1 MGVLQIGIRVKVSTL
16 SLDGPVERSLDR
28 ECEGKLG
35 LEDQFRTLVC
45 SGVSS
50 SCLTVLTSSG
60 SIAASETAAG
70 VVYGHRETGLYTN
83 GVRTLGSVREGRRAL
98 VTVGSGKMCVG
109 IKIPFEIHRN
119 VEIAI
124 CEIPNWLGTV

>member
-1 MGVLQIGIRVKVSTL
+1 MKPQ
-16 SLDGPVERSLDR
+16 
-28 ECEGKLG
+28 
-35 LEDQFRTLVC
+35 
-45 SGVSS
+45 
-50 SCLTVLTSSG
+50 
-60 SIAASETAAG
+60 AG
-70 VVYGHRETGLYTN
+70 VVYGHGETGLYTN

-98 VTVGSGKMCVG
+98 ATVGSGKMYVG

>member
-1 MGVLQIGIRVKVSTL
+1 VLQIGIRAKVSTL

-50 SCLTVLTSSG
+50 SYLTSFSFK
-60 SIAASETAAG
+60 AQE
-70 VVYGHRETGLYTN
+70 V
-83 GVRTLGSVREGRRAL
+83 
-98 VTVGSGKMCVG
+98 
-109 IKIPFEIHRN
+109 
-119 VEIAI
+119 
-124 CEIPNWLGTV
+124 

>member
-1 MGVLQIGIRVKVSTL
+1 MGVLKIGIRAKVSTL

-50 SCLTVLTSSG
+50 SCLTVLTSSRG
-60 SIAASETAAG
+60 IA
-70 VVYGHRETGLYTN
+70 VL
-83 GVRTLGSVREGRRAL
+83 
-98 VTVGSGKMCVG
+98 
-109 IKIPFEIHRN
+109 
-119 VEIAI
+119 
-124 CEIPNWLGTV
+124 